1 MKQSWLL
8 PLLLLP
14 TAASAAP
21 DVPHYDIIIRGGT
34 IQDGTGKRG
43 FAGDVAVAGD
53 RIAEIGDLG
62 GATAETVIDA
72 RGQFVSPGFISVH
85 SHAIRDAV
93 ARSENMLRQGV
104 TTEIINADGGYSGIG
119 GEDIVGQLA
128 DFAKNG
134 LAVNLGAYVGFNNVW
149 QAVVGE
155 AERRPTPAQIAEM
168 RGLVRRNLA
177 AGAWGVG
184 AGLDYKP
191 AYFATRD
198 EVIRIVSPAREWRTL
213 FSNHDRVTPPNFS
226 SIAGIDE
233 TIAIGKGAGLVPVV
247 THIKLWPNEMGRARD
262 VVETMRASTRAGD
275 YVAADIYPY
284 IHANTYLG
292 ALIIPSWAQEGG
304 RDALLKR
311 LADPA
316 QRARIAEE
324 TTAAIKARAGGPDGL
339 FLPSK
344 GKELTDYMR
353 EVGSTD
359 ATETVLKLVETENP
373 FGIFRFGS
381 EEDLTAFLQYP
392 DTAIAC
398 DCGST
403 NATKVHPRNY
413 GAFPRAFG
421 RYVRERGALSWE
433 EAVRKATALPAAM
446 LGMVDR
452 GTIAPG
458 MIADLTVFDP
468 KTIIDK
474 ATFVEPAQFAVGV
487 SNVLVNGRPAI
498 LAGALTEA
506 KTGRRLFRAG
516 DMPTYRMDAAD
527 RGLTVR
533 SFSITIDGIRYKG
546 AIALKQAAD
555 DRLASGTLALASPTA
570 KLSLAGAGPLFTA
583 PGWSAFT
590 GRLSNGEAITVT
602 LDTANPAAANK
613 GRQLTVRIGD
623 RSGATFLP

>member
-1 MKQSWLL
+1 MRSWL
-8 PLLLLP
+8 PLLLLLP
-14 TAASAAP
+14 TTAQAASDA
-21 DVPHYDIIIRGGT
+21 PHYDVIIRGGT
-34 IQDGTGKRG
+34 IQDGTGKPG
-43 FAGDVAVAGD
+43 FMGDVAVKGD
-53 RIAEIGDLG
+53 RIARIGDLG
-62 GATAETVIDA
+62 GATADTVIDA
-72 RGQFVSPGFISVH
+72 KGQFVSPGFISVH

-104 TTEIINADGGYSGIG
+104 TTEIINADGGYSGVG
-119 GEDIVGQLA
+119 GEEIVGQLGE
-128 DFAKNG
+128 FAKNG

-149 QAVVGE
+149 QTVVGE
-155 AERRPTPAQIAEM
+155 AERRPTPAQITEM
-168 RGLVRRNLA
+168 QGLIGRNLA

-191 AYFATRD
+191 AYFATQD
-198 EVIRIVSPAREWRTL
+198 EVIRIVLPARKWRTL
-213 FSNHDRVTPPNFS
+213 FSNHDRVTPPAFS
-226 SIAGIDE
+226 SIAGINE
-233 TIAIGKGAGLVPVV
+233 TIAVGNGAGLVPVV

-262 VVETMRASTRAGD
+262 VVETMRASTRAGR

-316 QRARIAEE
+316 QRARIAVE
-324 TTAAIKARAGGPDGL
+324 TTAAIKARAGGPNGL

-353 EVGSTD
+353 ETGSTD

-446 LGMVDR
+446 LGMIDR

-458 MIADLTVFDP
+458 MIADLTIFDP

-474 ATFVEPAQFAVGV
+474 ATFVEPAQFAVGI
-487 SNVLVNGRPAI
+487 SNLLVNGRPAI
-498 LAGALTEA
+498 LDGKLTEA
-506 KTGRRLFRAG
+506 QSGRRLFRAG
-516 DMPTYRMDAAD
+516 DMPTYRMGTTA
-527 RGLTVR
+527 RSLTVR
-533 SFSITIDGIRYKG
+533 SFSITLDGVPYKG
-546 AIALKQAAD
+546 AIALNQAAG
-555 DRLASGTLALASPTA
+555 DRLAKGTLTLASSTA
-570 KLSLAGAGPLFTA
+570 RLSLAGAGPLFAA
-583 PGWSAFT
+583 PGWTGFT
-590 GRLSNGEAITVT
+590 GWLSNGQPITVT
-602 LDTANPAAANK
+602 IDSANPAATAK
-613 GRQLTVRIGD
+613 GRRLTVRIGE
-623 RSGATFLP
+623 RTGVTPLP

>member
-1 MKQSWLL
+1 MTRSWLL
-8 PLLLLP
+8 LFLLP
-14 TAASAAP
+14 TSALAAP
-21 DVPHYDIIIRGGT
+21 SAPHYDVIIRGGT
-34 IQDGTGKRG
+34 IQDGTGKPG
-43 FAGDVAVAGD
+43 FAGDVAVKGD
-53 RIAEIGDLG
+53 RIARIGDLG
-62 GATAETVIDA
+62 GATADMVIDA
-72 RGQFVSPGFISVH
+72 KGQFVTPGFISVH

-119 GEDIVGQLA
+119 GEEIVGQLGE
-128 DFAKNG
+128 FAKNG

-149 QAVVGE
+149 QTVVGE
-155 AERRPTPAQIAEM
+155 AERRPTPAQITEM
-168 RGLVRRNLA
+168 QALVRRNLA

-191 AYFATRD
+191 AYFATQD
-198 EVIRIVSPAREWRTL
+198 EVIRIVEPARIWRTL
-213 FSNHDRVTPPNFS
+213 FSNHDRVTPPAFS
-226 SIAGIDE
+226 SIAGINE
-233 TIAIGKGAGLVPVV
+233 TIAVGTGAGLVPVI
-247 THIKLWPNEMGRARD
+247 THIKLWPNEMGRAGE
-262 VVETMRASTRAGD
+262 VVETMHASTRAGR

-304 RDALLKR
+304 REALLKR

-316 QRARIAEE
+316 QRARIAVE
-324 TTAAIKARAGGPDGL
+324 TAAAIKARAGGPDGL

-344 GKELTDYMR
+344 GKELTEYMR
-353 EVGSTD
+353 ETGSTD

-433 EAVRKATALPAAM
+433 DAVRKATALPAAM

-458 MIADLTVFDP
+458 MIADLTIFDP

-474 ATFVEPAQFAVGV
+474 ATFVAPAQFAVGV
-487 SNVLVNGRPAI
+487 SNVLINGRPAI
-498 LAGALTEA
+498 LAGKLTEA
-506 KTGRRLFRAG
+506 HNGRRLFRAG
-516 DMPTYRMDAAD
+516 DMPTYRMGSVA
-527 RGLTVR
+527 RSLVVR
-533 SFSITIDGIRYKG
+533 SFSITLDGVRYAG
-546 AIALKQAAD
+546 SIALKQAPG
-555 DRLASGTLALASPTA
+555 DRLARGTLTLASPTA
-570 KLSLAGAGPLFTA
+570 RLGLAGAGPLFTA
-583 PGWSAFT
+583 PGWTGFT
-590 GRLSNGEAITVT
+590 GWLSNGQPITLT
-602 LDTANPAAANK
+602 FDSANPTARAK
-613 GRQLTVRIGD
+613 GRQLTVRIAD
-623 RSGATFLP
+623 RTGVTMLP

>member
-1 MKQSWLL
+1 VTRSLL
-8 PLLLLP
+8 FLLLLP
-14 TAASAAP
+14 TTALAAP
-21 DVPHYDIIIRGGT
+21 AAPHYDVIVRGGT
-34 IQDGTGKRG
+34 IQDGTGKPG
-43 FAGDVAVAGD
+43 FPGDVAVKGD
-53 RIAEIGDLG
+53 RIARIGDLG
-62 GATAETVIDA
+62 GATADTVIDA
-72 RGQFVSPGFISVH
+72 KGQFVTPGFISVH

-104 TTEIINADGGYSGIG
+104 TTEIVNADGGYSGVG
-119 GEDIVGQLA
+119 GEEIVGQLGE
-128 DFAKNG
+128 FAKNG

-149 QAVVGE
+149 QTVVGE

-168 RGLVRRNLA
+168 QTLVRRNLA
-177 AGAWGVG
+177 AGAWGIG

-191 AYFATRD
+191 AYFATQD

-213 FSNHDRVTPPNFS
+213 FSNHDRVTPPAFS
-226 SIAGIDE
+226 SIAGINE
-233 TIAIGKGAGLVPVV
+233 TIAVGNGAGLVPVV
-247 THIKLWPNEMGRARD
+247 THIKLWPNEMGRAGE
-262 VVETMRASTRAGD
+262 VVETMRASTRAGR

-304 RDALLKR
+304 REALLKR

-316 QRARIAEE
+316 QRARIAVE

-353 EVGSTD
+353 ETGSTD

-433 EAVRKATALPAAM
+433 DAVRKATALPAAM

-458 MIADLTVFDP
+458 MIADLTIFDP

-487 SNVLVNGRPAI
+487 SNVLINGRPAI
-498 LAGALTEA
+498 LAGKLTEVQS
-506 KTGRRLFRAG
+506 GRRLFRAG
-516 DMPTYRMDAAD
+516 DMPTYRMGTTARSLA
-527 RGLTVR
+527 VR
-533 SFSITIDGIRYKG
+533 SFSVTLDSIRYTG
-546 AIALKQAAD
+546 SIALKQAPG
-555 DRLASGTLALASPTA
+555 DRLASGTLSLTSPTA
-570 KLSLAGAGPLFTA
+570 RLSLAGAGPLFTA
-583 PGWSAFT
+583 PGWTGFT
-590 GRLSNGEAITVT
+590 GWLSNGQPITVT
-602 LDTANPAAANK
+602 LDSADPTARAK
-613 GRQLTVRIGD
+613 GRQLTVRVGD
-623 RSGATFLP
+623 NAGVTTLP

>member
-1 MKQSWLL
+1 MTRSLL
-8 PLLLLP
+8 FLLLLP
-14 TAASAAP
+14 TTALAAP
-21 DVPHYDIIIRGGT
+21 AAPHYDVIVRGGT
-34 IQDGTGKRG
+34 IQDGTGKPG
-43 FAGDVAVAGD
+43 FPGDVAVKGD
-53 RIAEIGDLG
+53 RIARIGDLG
-62 GATAETVIDA
+62 GATADTVIDA
-72 RGQFVSPGFISVH
+72 KGQFVTPGFISVH
-85 SHAIRDAV
+85 SHAIREAV

-104 TTEIINADGGYSGIG
+104 TTEIVNADGGYSGVG
-119 GEDIVGQLA
+119 GEEIVGQLGE
-128 DFAKNG
+128 FAKNG

-149 QAVVGE
+149 QTVVGE

-168 RGLVRRNLA
+168 QALVRRNLA
-177 AGAWGVG
+177 AGAWGIG

-191 AYFATRD
+191 AYFATQD

-213 FSNHDRVTPPNFS
+213 FSNHDRVTPPAFS
-226 SIAGIDE
+226 SIAGINE
-233 TIAIGKGAGLVPVV
+233 TIAVGNGAGLVPVV
-247 THIKLWPNEMGRARD
+247 THIKLWPNEMGRAGE
-262 VVETMRASTRAGD
+262 VVETMRASTRAGR

-304 RDALLKR
+304 REALLKR

-316 QRARIAEE
+316 QRARIAVE

-353 EVGSTD
+353 ETGSTD

-421 RYVRERGALSWE
+421 RYVRERSALSWE

-446 LGMVDR
+446 LGMIDR

-458 MIADLTVFDP
+458 MIADLTIFDP

-487 SNVLVNGRPAI
+487 SNVVINGRPAI
-498 LAGALTEA
+498 LAGKLTEVQS
-506 KTGRRLFRAG
+506 GRRLFRAG
-516 DMPTYRMDAAD
+516 DMPTYRMGTTARSLAV
-527 RGLTVR
+527 L
-533 SFSITIDGIRYKG
+533 SFSVTLDGIRYTG
-546 AIALKQAAD
+546 SIALKQAPD
-555 DRLASGTLALASPTA
+555 DRLAKGTLTLVSPTG

-583 PGWSAFT
+583 PGWTGFT
-590 GRLSNGEAITVT
+590 GWLSNGQPITVT
-602 LDTANPAAANK
+602 VDSANPTARAK

-623 RSGATFLP
+623 NAGVTTLP

>member
-1 MKQSWLL
+1 MRSWL
-8 PLLLLP
+8 PLLLLLP
-14 TAASAAP
+14 TTAQAAP
-21 DVPHYDIIIRGGT
+21 DAPHYDVIILGGT
-34 IQDGTGKRG
+34 IQDGTGKPG
-43 FAGDVAVAGD
+43 FMGDVAVKGD
-53 RIAEIGDLG
+53 RIARIGDLG
-62 GATAETVIDA
+62 GATADTVIDA
-72 RGQFVSPGFISVH
+72 KGQFVSPGFISVH

-119 GEDIVGQLA
+119 GEEIVGQLGE
-128 DFAKNG
+128 FAKNG

-149 QAVVGE
+149 QTVVGE
-155 AERRPTPAQIAEM
+155 AERRPTPTQITEM
-168 RGLVRRNLA
+168 QGLIQRNLA

-191 AYFATRD
+191 AYFATQD

-213 FSNHDRVTPPNFS
+213 FSNHDRVTPPAFS
-226 SIAGIDE
+226 SIAGINE
-233 TIAIGKGAGLVPVV
+233 TIAVGNGAGLVPVV

-262 VVETMRASTRAGD
+262 VVETMRAATRAGK

-316 QRARIAEE
+316 QRARIAVE

-353 EVGSTD
+353 ETGSTD

-446 LGMVDR
+446 LGMIDR

-474 ATFVEPAQFAVGV
+474 ATFVEPAQFAVGI
-487 SNVLVNGRPAI
+487 SNLLVNGRPAI
-498 LAGALTEA
+498 LDGKLTEA
-506 KTGRRLFRAG
+506 QSGRQLFRAD
-516 DMPTYRMDAAD
+516 DMPTYRMGTTA
-527 RGLTVR
+527 RSLTVR
-533 SFSITIDGIRYKG
+533 SFSITLDGVPYKG
-546 AIALKQAAD
+546 AIVLNQAPS
-555 DRLASGTLALASPTA
+555 DRLAKGTLTLASPTA
-570 KLSLAGAGPLFTA
+570 RLSLAGAGPLFAA
-583 PGWSAFT
+583 PGWTGFT
-590 GRLSNGEAITVT
+590 GWLSNGQPITVT
-602 LDTANPAAANK
+602 VDSANPAATAK
-613 GRQLTVRIGD
+613 GRRLTVRIGE
-623 RSGATFLP
+623 RTGVTPLP

>member
-1 MKQSWLL
+1 MTRSLL
-8 PLLLLP
+8 FLLLLP
-14 TAASAAP
+14 TTALAAP
-21 DVPHYDIIIRGGT
+21 AAPHYDVIVRGGT
-34 IQDGTGKRG
+34 IQDGTGKPG
-43 FAGDVAVAGD
+43 FPGDVAVKGD
-53 RIAEIGDLG
+53 RIARIGDLG
-62 GATAETVIDA
+62 GATADTVIDA
-72 RGQFVSPGFISVH
+72 KGQFVAPGFISVH

-104 TTEIINADGGYSGIG
+104 TTEIINADGGYSGVG
-119 GEDIVGQLA
+119 GEEIVGQLGE
-128 DFAKNG
+128 FAKNG

-149 QAVVGE
+149 QTVVGE

-168 RGLVRRNLA
+168 QALVRRNLA
-177 AGAWGVG
+177 AGAWGIG

-191 AYFATRD
+191 AYFATQE
-198 EVIRIVSPAREWRTL
+198 EVIQVVSPAREWRTL
-213 FSNHDRVTPPNFS
+213 FSNHDRVTPPAFS
-226 SIAGIDE
+226 SIAGINE
-233 TIAIGKGAGLVPVV
+233 TIAVGNGAGFVPVV
-247 THIKLWPNEMGRARD
+247 THIKLWPNEMGRAGE
-262 VVETMRASTRAGD
+262 VVETMRASTRAGR

-304 RDALLKR
+304 REALLKR

-316 QRARIAEE
+316 QRARIAVE

-353 EVGSTD
+353 EIGSTD

-458 MIADLTVFDP
+458 MIADLTIFDP

-487 SNVLVNGRPAI
+487 SNVVINGRPAI
-498 LAGALTEA
+498 LAGKLTEVQS
-506 KTGRRLFRAG
+506 GRRLFRAG
-516 DMPTYRMDAAD
+516 DMPTYRMGTTA
-527 RGLTVR
+527 RSLNLR
-533 SFSITIDGIRYKG
+533 SFSVTLNGERYTG
-546 AIALKQAAD
+546 SIALKQAPG
-555 DRLASGTLALASPTA
+555 DRLARGTLSLVSPTRR
-570 KLSLAGAGPLFTA
+570 LGLAGAGPLFAA
-583 PGWSAFT
+583 PGWTGFT
-590 GRLSNGEAITVT
+590 GWLSNGQPITVT
-602 LDTANPAAANK
+602 VDSADPTAKEK
-613 GRQLTVRIGD
+613 GRQLTVRIAD
-623 RSGATFLP
+623 RAGVTTLP

>member
-1 MKQSWLL
+1 MRSLL
-8 PLLLLP
+8 CLILLP
-14 TAASAAP
+14 TAALAAP
-21 DVPHYDIIIRGGT
+21 KAQHYDVIIRGGT
-34 IQDGTGKRG
+34 IQDGTGKPG
-43 FAGDVAVAGD
+43 FPGDVAVSGD
-53 RIAEIGDLG
+53 RIARVGDLG
-62 GATAETVIDA
+62 GATADRVIDA
-72 RGQFVSPGFISVH
+72 KGQFVSPGFISVH

-104 TTEIINADGGYSGIG
+104 TTEIVNADGGYSGVG
-119 GEDIVGQLA
+119 GEEIVGQLGE
-128 DFAKNG
+128 FAKNG

-149 QAVVGE
+149 QTVVGE
-155 AERRPTPAQIAEM
+155 AERRPTPAQITEM
-168 RGLVRRNLA
+168 QALVRRNLA
-177 AGAWGVG
+177 AGAWGIG

-191 AYFATRD
+191 AYFATQD

-213 FSNHDRVTPPNFS
+213 FSNHDRVTPPAFS
-226 SIAGIDE
+226 SIAGINE
-233 TIAIGKGAGLVPVV
+233 TIAVGNGAGLVPVV
-247 THIKLWPNEMGRARD
+247 THIKLWPNEMGRAKE
-262 VVETMRASTRAGD
+262 VVETMRASTRAGR

-316 QRARIAEE
+316 QRARIAVE
-324 TTAAIKARAGGPDGL
+324 TTAAIKSRAGGPDGL

-353 EVGSTD
+353 ETGSTD

-446 LGMVDR
+446 LGMIDR

-458 MIADLTVFDP
+458 MIADLTIFDP

-487 SNVLVNGRPAI
+487 SNLLVNGRPAI
-498 LAGALTEA
+498 LDGKLTEVQS
-506 KTGRRLFRAG
+506 GRRLFRAG
-516 DMPTYRMDAAD
+516 DMPTYRMGTTA
-527 RGLTVR
+527 RSLTVR
-533 SFSITIDGIRYKG
+533 SFSVTLDGTRYTG
-546 AIALKQAAD
+546 AIALTQAPG
-555 DRLASGTLALASPTA
+555 DRLAKGTLSLTSPA
-570 KLSLAGAGPLFTA
+570 GRLSLAGAGPLFAA
-583 PGWSAFT
+583 PGWTGFT
-590 GRLSNGEAITVT
+590 GWLSNGRPITVT
-602 LDTANPAAANK
+602 VDSADPTAKAK
-613 GRQLTVRIGD
+613 GRRLTVRMGE
-623 RSGATFLP
+623 RTGVTPLP